1 MITIA
6 SSLERTDA
14 ITHKLSLT
22 IYHGLYFVLIVMII
36 KELLYISYIDTPCS
50 VITLCNTF
58 IGNNFTPLI
67 Y

>member
-22 IYHGLYFVLIVMII
+22 ILSGTLFCVNGDYQYT
-36 KELLYISYIDTPCS
+36 SYI
-50 VITLCNTF
+50 
-58 IGNNFTPLI
+58 LI
-67 Y
+67 HPTV

>member
-22 IYHGLYFVLIVMII
+22 IYRGLYFVLMVII
-36 KELLYISYIDTPCS
+36 NTPVIIDTPYS

-58 IGNNFTPLI
+58 TGNNFTPLI

>member
-22 IYHGLYFVLIVMII
+22 IYQGLYFVLMVII
-36 KELLYISYIDTPCS
+36 KELLYTSYI
-50 VITLCNTF
+50 
-58 IGNNFTPLI
+58 LI
-67 Y
+67 HPTV